1 MKKQIIAAVIMAL
14 AVSGIAEAKSKA
26 RTTTQEISVSVTE
39 GGFEPKLIDVK
50 PGSDV
55 VLKVTRKT
63 DSTCAK
69 EVQVPSKNIKMELPL
84 NEEISIS
91 LGKLEKGEIRFGCG
105 MNMMEAARI
114 VVR

>member
-1 MKKQIIAAVIMAL
+1 MKKQTIAAVMMAL
-14 AVSGIAEAKSKA
+14 AVSGIAEANSKTK
-26 RTTTQEISVSVTE
+26 TTTQEISVSVTE
-39 GGFEPKLIDVK
+39 NGFEPKLIDVK
-50 PGSDV
+50 PGIDV

-69 EVQVPSKNIKMELPL
+69 EVQVPSKNIKMKLPL
-84 NEEISIS
+84 NEETSIS

-114 VVR
+114 IVR